1 MKQLVLY
8 ISCMLPV
15 TKETMRE
22 LTINVVIPMELQRIK
37 CEFITNRYGK
47 VIFGDD

>member
-15 TKETMRE
+15 TKETIRE
-22 LTINVVIPMELQRIK
+22 LTINAVIPMKLQHLE
-37 CEFITNRYGK
+37 CEFIINRNGK

>member
-22 LTINVVIPMELQRIK
+22 LTINVVIPMELQRLEI
-37 CEFITNRYGK
+37 
-47 VIFGDD
+47 IFGDD